1 MATKSKLTN
10 KEIGSAS
17 PKIYN
22 RLRSTIESAFYR
34 NNVIEVT
41 SLKQAYEL
49 AKNCPGT
56 IVTDLPIVKA
66 KELGLPQDA
75 KVLLFNDGFITGRQ
89 ARLRR
94 IANDQTRDTYAGQVR
109 EVLFQGCRKTM
120 YHAVAYIGLDKDFMV
135 KAHLLIPQGYENT
148 LYSWLLNFQISDRA
162 SDLLYSQSRLIEE
175 GDVFIYSDPDCT
187 TADYPNG
194 LALFDPEYNCAC
206 LLGMRYFGEH
216 KKGTLTLGWSIAQRQ
231 GYTACHGGQKRFNLE
246 GGKEKVIS
254 VFGLSGSGKSTI
266 TLSDHNG
273 KMNTTVLHDDAFIIN
288 NTDGSSISL
297 EPSYF
302 DKTQDYPLTK
312 DQSKYFLTIQNC
324 GATVN
329 DEGKV
334 VPVTEDILNG
344 NGRTVKSRFAAMN
357 RKYKFEKSTDA
368 IFWIMKDATLPPVVK
383 VNDPALASA
392 MGATLATKR
401 TTAEYIPGEDPNKL
415 VIVPYANPF
424 RLYPLAKDY
433 ESFKSLFANKEFNV
447 DCYII
452 NTGFFGD
459 KKITP
464 AVTLGLIEDIVNE
477 KATFV
482 KFGPFSS
489 LEYLPI
495 EGFEPNFKDAAYCKD
510 VKARML
516 DRYKFVADLDEYNAL
531 PKEALDAL
539 KKVSAEIKVSEPK
552 KETAAKKPAAK
563 KTTKKA
569 SK

>member
-1 MATKSKLTN
+1 
-10 KEIGSAS
+10 
-17 PKIYN
+17 
-22 RLRSTIESAFYR
+22 
-34 NNVIEVT
+34 
-41 SLKQAYEL
+41 
-49 AKNCPGT
+49 
-56 IVTDLPIVKA
+56 
-66 KELGLPQDA
+66 
-75 KVLLFNDGFITGRQ
+75 
-89 ARLRR
+89 
-94 IANDQTRDTYAGQVR
+94 
-109 EVLFQGCRKTM
+109 M
-120 YHAVAYIGLDKDFMV
+120 YHATAYIGLDADFMV
-135 KAHLLIPQGYENT
+135 KAHLLIPQGFENT
-148 LYSWLLNFQISDRA
+148 LYSWLLNFQIADAA
-162 SDLLYSQSRLIEE
+162 SNKLYAKSKLIDE
-175 GDVFIYSDPDCT
+175 GDVFIYSDPDCK
-187 TADYPNG
+187 TADYPDG
-194 LALFDPEYNCAC
+194 LALFDPDYNCAC

-288 NTDGSSISL
+288 NTDGSSVSL

-302 DKTQDYPLTK
+302 DKTQDYPLTRE
-312 DQSKYFLTIQNC
+312 QSKYFLTIQNC

-329 DEGKV
+329 DEGKI
-334 VPVTEDILNG
+334 VPVTQDILNG
-344 NGRTVKSRFAAMN
+344 NGRTVKSKFAAMN
-357 RKYKFEKSTDA
+357 REYKFDKSTDA

-401 TTAEYIPGEDPNKL
+401 TTAEYVPGEDPNKL

-424 RLYPLAKDY
+424 RLYPLARDF
-433 ESFKSLFANKEFNV
+433 ESFKALFENKNFNV

-459 KKITP
+459 KKVTP

-477 KATFV
+477 KAKFV

-495 EGFEPNFKDAAYCKD
+495 EGYEPNFKDVAYCKD
-510 VKARML
+510 VKARME
-516 DRYKFVADLDEYNAL
+516 DRYKFVKDLDEYNAL

-539 KKVSAEIKVSEPK
+539 KKVGSEMKISEPK
-552 KETAAKKPAAK
+552 KAAPAKKAASK
-563 KTTKKA
+563 KSTKK
-569 SK
+569 STK